1 MAKIYKKSELVF
13 AEGYICDKDMNIL
26 EVPGGLI
33 EKLSNLDRALQEKEY
48 LDAQPE
54 GTESPNLEG
63 FKRKSMFDKIELPLM
78 EKPETP
84 IADARE
90 AEALEFMKEVD
101 EVNKVDDFNEIIRK
115 HRDLFEFAGDDT
127 VITCITDAF
136 TPAPID
142 TPVLGNPLELT
153 ADKLLGFLEKLYR

>member
-13 AEGYICDKDMNIL
+13 VEGYICDKDMNIL
-26 EVPGGLI
+26 EVPYPLV
-33 EKLSNLDRALQEKEY
+33 EKLCDLDRKLQEKEY

-54 GTESPNLEG
+54 GADKPSLNG
-63 FKRKSMFDKIELPLM
+63 FKRKSMFDKAALPLV

-101 EVNKVDDFNEIIRK
+101 EVNKVDDFNQVIRD
-115 HRDLFEFAGDDT
+115 HRDLFELACDDT
-127 VITCITDAF
+127 IITCETQSLA
-136 TPAPID
+136 PAPID

-153 ADKLLGFLEKLYR
+153 SDKLLGFLEKLYR